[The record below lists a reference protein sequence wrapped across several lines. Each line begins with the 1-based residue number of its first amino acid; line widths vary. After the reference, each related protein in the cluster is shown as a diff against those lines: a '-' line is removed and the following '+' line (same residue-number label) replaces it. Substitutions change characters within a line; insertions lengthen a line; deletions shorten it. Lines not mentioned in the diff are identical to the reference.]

1 MTLRKKNV
9 RITKVNSRRWII
21 SSLVKKGRNCE
32 RYRYRHGIGPEQMRT
47 TIAESERDH
56 VHNPHVNTRRDPSI
70 YRDGLE
76 AKLLVSLFYHLPTRQ
91 LQHLL
96 VDGVICFGTPPLN
109 AITEDSA
116 IIVQYSSSRAA
127 VPCFYFGAQ
136 L

>member
-1 MTLRKKNV
+1 
-9 RITKVNSRRWII
+9 
-21 SSLVKKGRNCE
+21 
-32 RYRYRHGIGPEQMRT
+32 MRT

-56 VHNPHVNTRRDPSI
+56 VRNPHVNTRRDPSI

-91 LQHLL
+91 LQQLL
-96 VDGVICFGTPPLN
+96 VDGVICFGTPPVN
-109 AITEDSA
+109 AIAEDSA